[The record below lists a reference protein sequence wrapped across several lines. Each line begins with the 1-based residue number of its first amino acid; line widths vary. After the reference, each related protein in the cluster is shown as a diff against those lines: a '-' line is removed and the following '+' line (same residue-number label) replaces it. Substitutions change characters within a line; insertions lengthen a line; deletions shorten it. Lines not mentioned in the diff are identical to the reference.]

1 MLYYVLDP
9 YRIKTSVECPWFIQG
24 LHSGKTHVIKMS
36 TVSLKNKF
44 SLKNKYKVGFT

>member
-36 TVSLKNKF
+36 TVHAKF